1 MREISLDTETT
12 GLDPASGDRI
22 VEIGCV
28 EMINHVATDQSFHV
42 YLDPKR
48 PMSPEA
54 IEITGLTDEFLAGK
68 PLFES
73 IAQAFADFIA
83 DDMLVIHN
91 APFDVKF
98 INSEFRRV
106 GLPSLERARVLD
118 TLPMARKKFPGSQAN
133 LDALCRRFGID
144 NSAREKHGALL
155 DAELLAEVYLELIGG
170 RQPDFILNESK
181 SDGNEAKQQLGI
193 QRGPAN
199 TRPKTLRSRLTDDE
213 KALHSSLLN
222 ELGDEA
228 IWRQFDVSKLYQH

>member
-12 GLDPASGDRI
+12 GLDPSSGDRI

-54 IEITGLTDEFLAGK
+54 TEITGLTDEFLAGK

-73 IAQAFADFIA
+73 IAQAFADFIG
-83 DDMLVIHN
+83 DDLLVIHN

-98 INSEFRRV
+98 INAEFRRV
-106 GLPSLERARVLD
+106 GLPPLDRNRVMD
-118 TLPMARKKFPGSQAN
+118 TLPMARKKFPGAQAN

-144 NSAREKHGALL
+144 NSVREKHGALL

-170 RQPDFILNESK
+170 RQPDFILNDSK
-181 SDGNEAKQQLGI
+181 ATSENSKQEVSI
-193 QRGPAN
+193 RRGPAKV
-199 TRPKTLRSRLTDDE
+199 RQITLGSLISEDE
-213 KALHSSLLN
+213 KVLHQKFVN
-222 ELGDEA
+222 ELGEEA
-228 IWRQFDVSKLYQH
+228 LWNISDFSKIYNN

>member
-12 GLDPASGDRI
+12 GLDPSSGDRI

-28 EMINHVATDQSFHV
+28 ELINHVATDQSFHV

-68 PLFES
+68 PLFEE
-73 IAQAFADFIA
+73 IARDFADFIS
-83 DDMLVIHN
+83 DDLLVIHN

-98 INSEFRRV
+98 INSEFQRV
-106 GLPSLERARVLD
+106 GLPPLDRGRVLD
-118 TLPMARKKFPGSQAN
+118 TLPMSRKKFPGAQAN

-170 RQPDFILNESK
+170 KQPDFKLNEAGSSGK
-181 SDGNEAKQQLGI
+181 INKDNSFLK
-193 QRGPAN
+193 RGPAR
-199 TRPKTLRSRLTDDE
+199 TRTSKLKPLLSGCELE
-213 KALHSSLLN
+213 LHKALIN
-222 ELGDEA
+222 EIGEDA
-228 IWRQFDVSKLYQH
+228 IWNNMKYPGKTVS

>member
-12 GLDPASGDRI
+12 GLDPSSGDRI

-54 IEITGLTDEFLAGK
+54 TEITGLTDEFLAGK

-73 IAQAFADFIA
+73 IAQAFADFIG
-83 DDMLVIHN
+83 DDLLVIHN

-98 INSEFRRV
+98 INAEFRRV
-106 GLPSLERARVLD
+106 GLPPLDRNRVMD
-118 TLPMARKKFPGSQAN
+118 TLPMARKKFPGAQAN

-144 NSAREKHGALL
+144 NSVREKHGALL

-170 RQPDFILNESK
+170 RQPDFILNDSK
-181 SDGNEAKQQLGI
+181 ATSKNSKQEVSI
-193 QRGPAN
+193 RRGPAKV
-199 TRPKTLRSRLTDDE
+199 RQITLGSLISEDE
-213 KALHSSLLN
+213 KVLHQKFVN
-222 ELGDEA
+222 ELGEEA
-228 IWRQFDVSKLYQH
+228 LWNISDFSKIYNN